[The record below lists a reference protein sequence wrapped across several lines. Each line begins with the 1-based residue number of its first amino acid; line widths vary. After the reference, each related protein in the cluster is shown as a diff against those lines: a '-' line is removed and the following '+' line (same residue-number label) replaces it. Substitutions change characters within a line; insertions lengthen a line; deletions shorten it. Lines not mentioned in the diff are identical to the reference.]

1 MQGIPCITRVVCMSH
16 RHLRRPIVFV
26 EGEYVLQPKEL
37 ALSLLVPRDAREIA
51 CLHARVVSYGH
62 LLLLV
67 HLARIDE
74 LLNRPGPK
82 EPVDKNIASLSEAVC
97 TVHRL

>member
-1 MQGIPCITRVVCMSH
+1 MPH

-26 EGEYVLQPKEL
+26 ESEYVLQPKEL
-37 ALSLLVPRDAREIA
+37 TLSFLVPRDAREIT

-67 HLARIDE
+67 DLARVDE
-74 LLNRPGPK
+74 LLDRPSPK
-82 EPVDKNIASLSEAVC
+82 EPVNKNIAGLPEAVRA
-97 TVHRL
+97 VHRL

>member
-1 MQGIPCITRVVCMSH
+1 MES
-16 RHLRRPIVFV
+16 
-26 EGEYVLQPKEL
+26 EYVLQPEEFT
-37 ALSLLVPRDAREIA
+37 LSFLVTRNAREIA
-51 CLHARVVSYGH
+51 CLYARVVSYGH

-74 LLNRPGPK
+74 LLDRPGPK